1 MTMCAMLRPWLM
13 ATRPK
18 TLPAS
23 LAPVAVG
30 TALAAGQGPWRLDLA
45 LGCLAGSLLLQIGC
59 NFANDA
65 GDTLRGADTPDRLGP
80 PRAVASGL
88 VSARAMLVGAALV
101 LLAAAGVG
109 AWLASQSGWQLWIL
123 GVVSVLASLA
133 YTLGPAP
140 LAYVGLGDLFVL
152 IFFGLAAVLG
162 SAWVQHPAM
171 PPWPWLAVAG
181 AVGLQATALIA
192 INNLRDIPTDERTG
206 KRTLAVRL
214 GDRATRVYHLAL
226 HLGAAAAYA
235 AAGFWPVALAA
246 GLGGALLALLVW
258 RSSGRAL
265 NRCLGLAALL
275 QLLSAG
281 VLIACQVRAAA

>member
-1 MTMCAMLRPWLM
+1 MCAMLRAWLM

-18 TLPAS
+18 TLPAA
-23 LAPVAVG
+23 LAPVAAG

-45 LGCLAGSLLLQIGC
+45 LGCLAGALLLQIGC

-65 GDTLRGADTPDRLGP
+65 GDALRGADTPDRLGP
-80 PRAVASGL
+80 QRAVASGL
-88 VSARAMLVGAALV
+88 VSARSMLLGAGVVLAL
-101 LLAAAGVG
+101 AAGVG
-109 AWLASQSGWQLWIL
+109 AWLAHASGWQLWIL
-123 GVVSVLASLA
+123 GLVSVAASLA

-152 IFFGLAAVLG
+152 LFFGFAAVLG
-162 SAWVQHPAM
+162 SAWVQHPQM
-171 PPWPWLAVAG
+171 PPWPWVAAAA

-192 INNLRDIPTDERTG
+192 INNLRDIPTDARTG

-214 GDRATRVYHLAL
+214 GDHATRVYHLGL
-226 HLGAAAAYA
+226 HLT
-235 AAGFWPVALAA
+235 AAGCYLAA
-246 GLGGALLALLVW
+246 GLPIAAAIAAVGGTLLALLVW
-258 RSSGRAL
+258 RSTGRAL

-281 VLIACQVRAAA
+281 AVVAAAIP

>member
-30 TALAAGQGPWRLDLA
+30 TALAAAQGPWRLDLA
-45 LGCLAGSLLLQIGC
+45 LGCLAGALLLQIGC

-88 VSARAMLVGAALV
+88 ISARAMLAGAGAVL
-101 LLAAAGVG
+101 LLAALVG

-123 GVVSVLASLA
+123 GLVSVAASLA
-133 YTLGPAP
+133 YTLGPMP

-162 SAWVQHPAM
+162 SAWVQHPGM
-171 PPWPWLAVAG
+171 PSTSWIAVAG

-214 GDRATRVYHLAL
+214 GDRATRTYHLGL
-226 HLGAAAAYA
+226 HLAAAAAYA
-235 AAGFWPVALAA
+235 WAGFWPVALIA
-246 GLGGALLALLVW
+246 GIGGALLAVLVW

-275 QLLSAG
+275 QLASA
-281 VLIACQVRAAA
+281 VAIIACLVRAAA